1 MYTKSNFLLS
11 LCIHSHV
18 CQIEPTFNFE
28 TPNITIPEPNGP
40 AEICIT
46 MTGRTTVPIS
56 VTATTGPK
64 RGAPDQ
70 ATGKEWA
77 PLGVGWIGYS
87 LNTQSR
93 FIMFTQLVRTT
104 TVPPSRWNSHPV
116 MREQQ
121 DAVLMCQLLMTDLAM
136 SQLNH
141 SLFHLSAFLPQD
153 DKAQIEKP
161 VFLLRMMMVCKITL
175 TTCMEIQ

>member
-1 MYTKSNFLLS
+1 
-11 LCIHSHV
+11 
-18 CQIEPTFNFE
+18 
-28 TPNITIPEPNGP
+28 
-40 AEICIT
+40 
-46 MTGRTTVPIS
+46 MTGRTTVPIN
-56 VTATTGPK
+56 VAAMTGPK
-64 RGAPDQ
+64 SGAPDQ

-77 PLGVGWIGYS
+77 PLGVGWIEDS

-121 DAVLMCQLLMTDLAM
+121 HAVLMCQLLMTNLAM

-153 DKAQIEKP
+153 NKARIEKL

-175 TTCMEIQ
+175 TSCMDMQVFILLMMQGVGFPLILTST

>member
-1 MYTKSNFLLS
+1 
-11 LCIHSHV
+11 
-18 CQIEPTFNFE
+18 
-28 TPNITIPEPNGP
+28 
-40 AEICIT
+40 
-46 MTGRTTVPIS
+46 MTGRITVPIS

-64 RGAPDQ
+64 SGAPDQ

-77 PLGVGWIGYS
+77 PFGEGWIEYS

-121 DAVLMCQLLMTDLAM
+121 DAVPIIDDR
-136 SQLNH
+136 
-141 SLFHLSAFLPQD
+141 LSNEPVEPFSVSFVSFSPAGQEGPDRETCVFIED
-153 DKAQIEKP
+153 DDG
-161 VFLLRMMMVCKITL
+161 M
-175 TTCMEIQ
+175 